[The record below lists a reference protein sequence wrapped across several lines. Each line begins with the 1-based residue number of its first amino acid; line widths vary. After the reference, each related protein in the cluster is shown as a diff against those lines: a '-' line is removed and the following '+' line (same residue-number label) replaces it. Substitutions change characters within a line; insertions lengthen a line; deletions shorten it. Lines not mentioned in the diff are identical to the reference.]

1 MRKTRVFIEA
11 GLVVGD
17 IITLDKAQGHYL
29 KNVLRLKPGA
39 AFFLFNGGEAIDYEA
54 RLIIEGK
61 RLTAEILAARPLA
74 TESALTS
81 EIIQGLGRA
90 DHVDWTIQKTT
101 ELGVN
106 RVSIFNAARTQS
118 PLKAAQLEKKLAHW
132 RGVAISACEQC
143 GRAIVPEIAFHTGLD
158 AALADAAGAC
168 KLMLDFAG
176 EPLASSLEP
185 SGSSVS
191 ILLGPEGGLTDAE
204 IGLAQ
209 KTEFQA
215 VSLGPRVLR
224 METAATAALAIV
236 QSSPGKI

>member
-1 MRKTRVFIEA
+1 MRKNRVFTDA

-17 IITLDKAQGHYL
+17 IITLDKTRAHYL

-61 RLTAEILAARPLA
+61 RLTAEI
-74 TESALTS
+74 S

-90 DHVDWTIQKTT
+90 DHMDWTIQKTT

-106 RVSIFNAARTQS
+106 RISIFNAARTQS
-118 PLKAAQLEKKLAHW
+118 PLKATQLEKKLVHW
-132 RGVAISACEQC
+132 RAVAISACEQC
-143 GRAIVPEIAFHTGLD
+143 GRAIVPEIEFHAGLE
-158 AALADAAGAC
+158 AALAAAVGAC
-168 KLMLDFAG
+168 KLILDFAG
-176 EPLASSLEP
+176 KPLASSLEP
-185 SGSSVS
+185 SRPSVS

-204 IGLAQ
+204 IGLAH

-236 QSSPGKI
+236 QSSPGNI